1 MKTTRLCC
9 LFVLSIVAA
18 SAVDSVTLNW
28 LGGGAPAAPNG
39 VSWGVP
45 WPKGAVQP
53 NTPMRLSTAAG
64 NRLEVQTW
72 PLAYWPDG
80 SVKWTGH
87 AVAARA
93 GLDGP
98 LQLTPTSAQEERGP
112 VTEIKYTEDANAFTI
127 DTGVV
132 RARLPKTGTDLIESL
147 TIGNRVAAEHGK
159 LIAQREDR
167 SALANQGIV
176 RFENFVSRIESSV
189 LEQSGP
195 VRAVVKITGK
205 HQSTS
210 GERAWLPFTVRFQF
224 FAGSGAIKLTHSFV
238 FDGDANKDFI
248 KGLGLSFTVPF
259 KEEPQNRHIR
269 FVGDTPSGTGSASG
283 TGVSPMSSSS
293 IAPNTD
299 ETPVPLTAAPLAS
312 TSSTGVWAQPV
323 RMLPGYRAQAGAQI
337 VELYPQHLAGE
348 RVPNL
353 ADLEERIRNN
363 IITTPLW
370 ADAKLTQLGPNNW
383 TISKRTTAEASWL
396 HFTDGRRA
404 RGLAV
409 LGDVS
414 GGLAVG
420 VKDFWQKAG
429 KSFEI
434 TRGASEA
441 GELKLWL
448 WSPDGEAMD
457 LRRYDEIPHGLA
469 ITYEDWK
476 PGWGTPL
483 GIANT
488 HDLTL
493 WVFDKIPS
501 NPSLVAMAEA
511 AAAPPIL
518 VCTPEYYHTQHAVG
532 RWSLPD
538 RSTPTLRWI
547 EDQVETFV
555 NYYRDQVDER
565 SWYGFWDFGDIMH
578 NYDFGRH
585 EWRYDIGGWAWV
597 NTELMPDMLLWY
609 SFLRTGR
616 ADLYRMAEAMTRH
629 TSEVDV
635 HHIGPFA
642 PLGSRHNV
650 NHWGDGAKQPRISHA
665 GLKRHYYFL
674 SGGDGRIGDLLREQI
689 NADLTYNYL
698 QRFNASHYIPNA
710 DGTPRLDTRQ
720 GGGGGGGRGQGQ
732 GQGQRPQNANAQNP
746 PTPLGSAPPSTT
758 ASANPPAPT
767 PAGPPREFQRVVPA
781 PRPENFEPVPR
792 TREPFT
798 RFGLE
803 WMCYALNWTTEW
815 ERGGDQTWR
824 ARLESDMKA
833 MAANVDANGRFSG
846 RYFDMIF
853 GGPENMWEMEPM
865 YDIPEFWRAW
875 VNTSE
880 AVGRQVE
887 GGQMTGPRMLAY
899 AAAAKKDAELGRMA
913 WEKLIGPPG
922 KLPPLSQPKRYS
934 GPEVHKPV
942 TDPAFLGA
950 PVGWQLHGV
959 ASVQWALNAI
969 EALEFAK
976 EYLPAW
982 ENAPTSTTVG
992 KPAVAGEAATN
1003 STP

>member
-1 MKTTRLCC
+1 MKTIRLCS
-9 LFVLSIVAA
+9 LFAWLTVAA
-18 SAVDSVTLNW
+18 AAADSVTLNW
-28 LGGGAPAAPNG
+28 LGGSAPAAPTA

-53 NTPMRLSTAAG
+53 NTRMRLTTTNGS
-64 NRLEVQTW
+64 RLEVQTW
-72 PLAYWPDG
+72 PLAFWPDG

-87 AVAARA
+87 AIASGA
-93 GLDGP
+93 GVQGP
-98 LQLTPTSAQEERGP
+98 LQLIPTLAQEERGP
-112 VTEIKYTEDANAFTI
+112 VAEIKYTDEADAFTI
-127 DTGVV
+127 DTGTM
-132 RARLPKTGTDLIESL
+132 RARIPKQGGDLIESL
-147 TIGNRVAAEHGK
+147 TIRDRVVATHGK
-159 LIAQREDR
+159 LIARREDR
-167 SALANQGIV
+167 TTFATDGIV
-176 RFENFVSRIESSV
+176 RMENFYSRIESVV

-205 HQSTS
+205 HQSNVS
-210 GERAWLPFTVRFQF
+210 ERAWLPFTVRLHF
-224 FAGSGAIKLTHSFV
+224 FATSGEIKLTHSFIY
-238 FDGDANKDFI
+238 DGDPNKDFI

-269 FVGDTPSGTGSASG
+269 FVGDGS
-283 TGVSPMSSSS
+283 
-293 IAPNTD
+293 
-299 ETPVPLTAAPLAS
+299 
-312 TSSTGVWAQPV
+312 GVWAQPV
-323 RMLPGYRAQAGAQI
+323 RMLPGYRSQAGEQIAQ
-337 VELYPQHLAGE
+337 LYPQHLAGE
-348 RVPNL
+348 LVPNL
-353 ADLEERIRNN
+353 ADLDERTRSAILSV
-363 IITTPLW
+363 PLW

-383 TISKRTTAEASWL
+383 SIFKRTTADASWL
-396 HFTDGRRA
+396 HFTDGHRA

-414 GGLAVG
+414 GGLAMG

-448 WSPDGEAMD
+448 WSPDGDAMD

-469 ITYEDWK
+469 INYEDWK

-488 HDLTL
+488 HDITL
-493 WVFDKIPS
+493 WAFDKIPV
-501 NPSLVAMAEA
+501 NKTLVALAEA

-518 VCTPEYYHTQHAVG
+518 VCTPEYYHAQQAAG

-538 RSTPTLRWI
+538 RSTPTLRWV

-555 NYYRDQVDER
+555 NYYRDQVEER

-585 EWRYDIGGWAWV
+585 EWRYDVGGWAWV

-616 ADLYRMAEAMTRH
+616 ADLFRMAEAMTRH

-650 NHWGDGAKQPRISHA
+650 NHWGDGAKQPRVSHA

-674 SGGDGRIGDLLREQI
+674 TGGDGRIGDLLREQI
-689 NADLTYNYL
+689 NADLTFNYL
-698 QRFNASHYIPNA
+698 QRFNASHYVPNP
-710 DGTPRLDTRQ
+710 DGTPRLDIRQ
-720 GGGGGGGRGQGQ
+720 GGGGGGRGQGQ
-732 GQGQRPQNANAQNP
+732 GQRPSNAQNAA
-746 PTPLGSAPPSTT
+746 TPAGAANVGTATT
-758 ASANPPAPT
+758 AAANPPATT
-767 PAGPPREFQRVVPA
+767 PAAPPREFQRVIPA
-781 PRPENFEPVPR
+781 PRPENFEPLAT

-815 ERGGDQTWR
+815 ERGGDQSWR
-824 ARLESDMKA
+824 TRLEADMKT
-833 MAANVDANGRFSG
+833 MAANVDANGRFTG

-899 AAAAKKDAELGRMA
+899 AASVKKDAELGRMA

-922 KLPPLSQPKRYS
+922 KLPPLSQPKRYT
-934 GPEVHKPV
+934 GPEVHKTV

-959 ASVQWALNAI
+959 ASIQWALNAI
-969 EALEFAK
+969 ETLEFAK

-982 ENAPTSTTVG
+982 ETAPA
-992 KPAVAGEAATN
+992 KPAAEIKPSVDEPA
-1003 STP
+1003 P